1 MYNLFKPALLAF
13 LLAGGTAMAQDTP
26 AETPAEEPTETPV
39 PDVAPDASPADL
51 SLGEPVTTEAPA
63 EPTSADQVDIGQP
76 YVPTYFG
83 DWALRC
89 LNAGPDRKD
98 PCQLYQLLR
107 DDQNNAVAE
116 FSLFPLEPG
125 GQAAAGATIV
135 VPLETLLTQQLTMS
149 IDGGAARRYPF
160 TFCNAGGCV
169 ARVGFTQ
176 EEVNLFKRG
185 NNAVL
190 RLVPAA
196 APEEEVLLTVSL
208 TGFTAAMDATDT
220 GE

>member
-1 MYNLFKPALLAF
+1 MYDLFKPAFLA
-13 LLAGGTAMAQDTP
+13 LILVGGTATAQETDTA
-26 AETPAEEPTETPV
+26 AETETPTEQAE
-39 PDVAPDASPADL
+39 PAPGPSDL
-51 SLGEPVTTEAPA
+51 SLGEPVDGQAPVVPTTA
-63 EPTSADQVDIGQP
+63 EEVELGQP
-76 YVPTYFG
+76 YVPTFFG

-89 LNAGPDRKD
+89 LNAGPEQAD
-98 PCQLYQLLR
+98 PCQLYQLLF
-107 DDQNNAVAE
+107 DEQQNAVAE

-149 IDGGAARRYPF
+149 VDGGASRRYPF

-176 EEVNLFKRG
+176 EEVNQFKRG
-185 NNAVL
+185 NSAQL

-208 TGFTAAMDATDT
+208 SGFTAALESTR
-220 GE
+220 

>member
-1 MYNLFKPALLAF
+1 MYDLFKPALLAL
-13 LLAGGTAMAQDTP
+13 LLAGGTAMAQET
-26 AETPAEEPTETPV
+26 ETPAE
-39 PDVAPDASPADL
+39 APAEDTAVDTQGPADL
-51 SLGEPVTTEAPA
+51 SLGEPVAPA
-63 EPTSADQVDIGQP
+63 APVVPTSADEVEIGQP

-89 LNAGPDRKD
+89 LNAGADRKD

-107 DDQNNAVAE
+107 DEQNNAVAE
-116 FSLFPLEPG
+116 ISLFPLAPG

-135 VPLETLLTQQLTMS
+135 VPLETLLTAQLTMS
-149 IDGGAARRYPF
+149 VDGGASRRYPF

-176 EEVNLFKRG
+176 NEVNQFKRG
-185 NNAVL
+185 NNAQL

-196 APEEEVLLTVSL
+196 APDEEVLLTVSL
-208 TGFTAAMDATDT
+208 TGFTAAIDAT
-220 GE
+220 EVPE